1 MAEEPNTQNLKT
13 QALYSEQ
20 FSRLTSLHGNI
31 LRARKNPG
39 VDVFEHIRGI
49 LDNEFKYQMLPDSSG
64 PHPARI
70 LRILKGPNTVG
81 YGETKCLNL
90 RGKQRLQQELM
101 LSDAVYEEKLR
112 SASENPI
119 RVIAKVYD
127 TDLDL
132 DFQLPKPWDKLLD
145 SLHGEFWAIGDT
157 ESFNSLAVGQLV
169 LVSLPN
175 KESRTASLT
184 GNPAGLLLGPF
195 HENVI
200 ARMQTVVEL
209 AGAKIDKE
217 CPPPEY
223 NDAGAK
229 KLVVSTFS
237 SANLPSP
244 SFKFIKST
252 NKTGIYG
259 DGTAQT
265 KSHFVNILKNH
276 PLPSAV
282 GKIGGPSPDGENA
295 FVWVGHLKNN
305 GYLDLLDRPI
315 SPGRETI
322 IYASK
327 MLDASQ
333 PVEIKYYL
341 HDIGGFGNSWSSG
354 PNTPVGVDISTNNDF
369 KNKIAPS
376 IKDLI
381 KNKRNV
387 ILVIPEM
394 FYSLGFGTRNG
405 DAARVSDMALG
416 ISRTTPSKASTTTN
430 PSIRTKINF
439 TVPSMRAEVTNYLNS
454 IPSKTNE
461 NLSQITRLQQRELS
475 TFDGS
480 VTGGNFAAMHEEV
493 LQVIQNYLGIT
504 YEGVEYVSVIA
515 DGLAAVTLAGLS
527 KISLQRRTQ
536 NEARKSFL
544 SMPIDRFDFISRG
557 IDKSKFF
564 HFQHFPPIEFFQN
577 DLQRRIQNNPSRRV
591 EFNYIATEEEFKSS
605 ECAGREFFTHGSE
618 VNTQFNMAV
627 SPNEINAAA
636 VAPSVQAGELK
647 FTKTINNLTVNLHIT
662 GPNIDA
668 DEAVG
673 YAMVYKTGEEPM
685 RRKESYNSVTTSDMP
700 DHAGAISSQ
709 TGLSSATILLRERDE
724 MLPKIEYFSN
734 ALFQMVGDVSN
745 VCKIDEY
752 KRYCKRDLLYFG
764 KDGEFMRD
772 MSEWWTNVKRLLII
786 ERVVNY
792 EIYLQDQIRTQQQAA
807 QEANLKDTE
816 LALAENEAD
825 SVYDGSGVLVGQ
837 SGLSYKDT
845 FRALKSYFVSTK
857 FQDLAEVTKIYGE
870 PLVFPGQSD
879 AAITT
884 PLVKKIAELDSLKIE
899 AQKAKQKLEQLKRI
913 GAPERVGDC
922 EQIPVRMAES
932 PYQAPGIDAVSTA
945 PTTICRDKKFKSAF
959 RTAAEIIQHIPFAP
973 KKTDYTFHTVS
984 SVILEGTD
992 QQITTNIS
1000 SEDSKLEEKI
1010 PSYSQYKFEADKFFH
1025 QVRAR
1030 NGAVKR
1036 KKSDVSVWSCLA
1048 PRIEMAWRKACA
1060 ASNYYPFHVASGI
1073 VGSYKGKP
1081 GGKDG
1086 IVAYDTGMSP
1096 AAYGLALNID
1106 AFLCGN
1112 PNNPGHGS
1120 MSVWTGAWSPGLGGH
1135 PAFAKELYDL
1145 GVFNNH
1151 YESFRENCW
1160 RDGDYNSRVQ
1170 LVTNDIEKAALHDSD
1185 LHTAEVEKVL
1195 VEATDT
1201 PIVPLSGYP
1210 LSNPTRWIIAFCEA
1224 SGMKWGNSF
1233 FMKRRFKS
1241 GRWRNAITGQ
1251 YKWSLREK
1259 ARLDRLYGIKNVV
1272 DKIIAISWPG
1282 VTTKVDNHSYF
1293 QFWNPLP
1300 TDPVNSIPWDQLE
1313 DEALQLEVKMMN
1325 VDPRGDYNPQ
1335 GVA

>member
-1 MAEEPNTQNLKT
+1 MAEETNTPKYKPSLQ
-13 QALYSEQ
+13 SEQ

-39 VDVFEHIRGI
+39 VDVFEHLRGVI
-49 LDNEFKYQMLPDSSG
+49 DNEYNYQMLPDSSG

-157 ESFNSLAVGQLV
+157 ESFNGLQVGQLV

-200 ARMQTVVEL
+200 ARMQTVMEL

-223 NDAGAK
+223 SDAADK
-229 KLVVSTFS
+229 KVVVSTFS

-244 SFKFIKST
+244 SFKHIKST

-276 PLPSAV
+276 PLQSAV
-282 GKIGGPSPDGENA
+282 EVAGGPSPDGENA
-295 FVWVGHLKNN
+295 FIWVGHLKNN
-305 GYLDLLDRPI
+305 GFLDLLDRPI
-315 SPGRETI
+315 TPGRETI

-354 PNTPVGVDISTNNDF
+354 PNTPVGVDVSSNNDF
-369 KNKIAPS
+369 KNKIAPA

-394 FYSLGFGTRNG
+394 FYSLGFGTKNG
-405 DAARVSDMALG
+405 DADRVSNMAQGSAQL
-416 ISRTTPSKASTTTN
+416 TPSAGSTTIK
-430 PSIRTKINF
+430 PSIRTKIDF
-439 TVPSMRAEVTNYLNS
+439 TAPSMRAEITNYLNS

-461 NLSQITRLQQRELS
+461 NLLQVTRLQQRELS

-480 VTGGNFAAMHEEV
+480 VTGGDFAAMHEEV

-527 KISLQRRTQ
+527 KISPQRRTQ

-557 IDKSKFF
+557 VDKAKFF

-591 EFNYIATEEEFKSS
+591 EFNYIVAFEDFAASAATS
-605 ECAGREFFTHGSE
+605 FFAHGSE
-618 VNTQFNMAV
+618 VNTQFNMAADPNQIAQAATLPE
-627 SPNEINAAA
+627 SP
-636 VAPSVQAGELK
+636 AGQIK
-647 FTKTINNLTVNLHIT
+647 VTKTINNLTVNLHIAGNET
-662 GPNIDA
+662 AADA
-668 DEAVG
+668 AVG

-685 RRKESYNSVTTSDMP
+685 RRIESYSSVTTSDMP

-734 ALFQMVGDVSN
+734 ALAQMVGDVSN
-745 VCKIDEY
+745 ICKIDEY

-772 MSEWWTNVKRLLII
+772 MSEWWTNLKRLKII

-816 LALAENEAD
+816 LALAENDAD
-825 SVYDGSGVLVGQ
+825 SVYNGSEALVGQ

-857 FQDLAEVTKIYGE
+857 FQDLADVSKFYGT
-870 PLVFPGQSD
+870 PLFFPGQD
-879 AAITT
+879 NDIKTT
-884 PLVKKIAELDSLKIE
+884 PLINKMAQLDSLKIE

-913 GAPERVGDC
+913 GAPERLGDC

-932 PYQAPGIDAVSTA
+932 PYQAPGIDVVSTA

-973 KKTDYTFHTVS
+973 KKTDYTFHTVG
-984 SVILEGTD
+984 SVILEGTG
-992 QQITTNIS
+992 QQIITNIS
-1000 SEDSKLEEKI
+1000 SGDSKLEEKI
-1010 PSYSQYKFEADKFFH
+1010 PSYSQYIFEADKFFH

-1060 ASNYYPFHVASGI
+1060 ASNYYPFHVTSGI
-1073 VGSYKGKP
+1073 IGSYKGKS

-1086 IVAYDTGMSP
+1086 IIAYDTGMSP
-1096 AAYGLALNID
+1096 AAYGLALNVD

-1135 PAFAKELYDL
+1135 PVFAKELYDL
-1145 GVFNNH
+1145 GVFNFS
-1151 YESFRENCW
+1151 YESFLKNCW

-1170 LVTNDIEKAALHDSD
+1170 LLTNDIEKAALHNSV

-1195 VEATDT
+1195 TEAIDT

-1224 SGMKWGNSF
+1224 SGMKWGNSY
-1233 FMKRRFKS
+1233 FMKRRYKS
-1241 GRWRNAITGQ
+1241 GRWRNAIRGQ
-1251 YKWSLREK
+1251 YQWDSREK
-1259 ARLDRLYGIKNVV
+1259 QRLDKLYGIKNVV

-1282 VTTKVDNHSYF
+1282 VTNKVDNHSYF
-1293 QFWNPLP
+1293 QFWNPP
-1300 TDPVNSIPWDQLE
+1300 ASDPVNSIPWDQLE

-1325 VDPRGDYNPQ
+1325 EDPRGDFNSQ